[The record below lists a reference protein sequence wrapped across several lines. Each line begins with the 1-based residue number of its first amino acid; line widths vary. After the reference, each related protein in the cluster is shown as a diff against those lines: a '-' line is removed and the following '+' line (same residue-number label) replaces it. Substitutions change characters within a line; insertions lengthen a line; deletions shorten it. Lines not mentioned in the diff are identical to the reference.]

1 MSIKLTLAVMASLV
15 LPAAA
20 LAQGPEVAPEK
31 LNAVLCKTEAQ
42 AIAFASSMAGGQ
54 TEPMAVNAVNK
65 ASGSEVCGRYIGYAV
80 VEIEKTANHRGSL
93 FMLAAI
99 RFAEEACLDGELG
112 HAVQR
117 RKARAGRLGK
127 LRSRSVEFRP
137 AS

>member
-1 MSIKLTLAVMASLV
+1 MSIKLTLAILASLV

-20 LAQGPEVAPEK
+20 MAQGQVAPQK

-42 AIAFASSMAGGQ
+42 AMAFASSMAGGQ

-93 FMLAAI
+93 FMLAGL
-99 RFAEEACLDGELG
+99 RFAED
-112 HAVQR
+112 
-117 RKARAGRLGK
+117 GK
-127 LRSRSVEFRP
+127 LAWT
-137 AS
+137 ASWVTPFNGARLERGA